1 MGIIDFFSRKVV
13 KQTIIQPVKQTSFQA
28 QYSVR
33 AFDGEKN
40 LGDVGPA
47 IDYQLQHDI
56 LAVRSWQAYLESEIA
71 RTVIDRYI
79 IWMIGKGLKLQC
91 QPVKTILE
99 ESGINIDSE
108 RLNRTLE
115 SRFGLWSKS
124 KNSSWNGEDTF
135 NALQKEAIKNAF
147 VGGDSLI
154 VLSFDGINARVRVID
169 TAHLSSPAGRFDQK
183 IRHGVEIDD
192 NGKHVAYWIRKSGG
206 GHDRILA
213 FASNGIRTAFLFY
226 GNKFR
231 TDNDRGM
238 PALSTSIESMKK
250 IERYKEATLGSAEE
264 RQKIAYTIEHNDLSD
279 GSSPLEGST
288 ATLYNTSHDPSAS
301 RLATDSAG
309 EKLADTIAATSTK
322 DTYNM
327 PIGASLKSLESKN
340 ELYFN
345 DFYGTNA
352 NAICSSIGIPPNVAF
367 SIYNDSFSASRAATK
382 DFEHTLK
389 VGREDIGENFMR
401 YVYDFWLYTESVMNR
416 VFIPGY
422 LVSFTNGDWILR
434 EALTNARFSGSM
446 FPHIDPLKEVN
457 AERAKLGELGKNI
470 PLTTVEKATETLE
483 GGDADSNIEQ
493 FAEELN
499 FANSLGL
506 QETPPIV
513 QPPSE

>member
-1 MGIIDFFSRKVV
+1 
-13 KQTIIQPVKQTSFQA
+13 
-28 QYSVR
+28 
-33 AFDGEKN
+33 
-40 LGDVGPA
+40 
-47 IDYQLQHDI
+47 
-56 LAVRSWQAYLESEIA
+56 
-71 RTVIDRYI
+71 
-79 IWMIGKGLKLQC
+79 
-91 QPVKTILE
+91 
-99 ESGINIDSE
+99 
-108 RLNRTLE
+108 
-115 SRFGLWSKS
+115 
-124 KNSSWNGEDTF
+124 
-135 NALQKEAIKNAF
+135 
-147 VGGDSLI
+147 
-154 VLSFDGINARVRVID
+154 
-169 TAHLSSPAGRFDQK
+169 
-183 IRHGVEIDD
+183 
-192 NGKHVAYWIRKSGG
+192 
-206 GHDRILA
+206 
-213 FASNGIRTAFLFY
+213 
-226 GNKFR
+226 
-231 TDNDRGM
+231 
-238 PALSTSIESMKK
+238 
-250 IERYKEATLGSAEE
+250 
-264 RQKIAYTIEHNDLSD
+264 
-279 GSSPLEGST
+279 
-288 ATLYNTSHDPSAS
+288 
-301 RLATDSAG
+301 
-309 EKLADTIAATSTK
+309 
-322 DTYNM
+322 M